1 MVRGGSSVYGLVKK
15 FLRVLCDCPTVV
27 DLLVVTWFPPPE
39 YPDDDVL
46 TVKIV
51 LGGADVNRIRRVDIT
66 PLFDIQPSRVAVDI
80 DTVHDCMYMM
90 RMEGTDTRIT
100 V

>member
-80 DTVHDCMYMM
+80 AL
-90 RMEGTDTRIT
+90 
-100 V
+100 